1 MVPGPLN
8 GWISW
13 FLPWAAL
20 LRLRPSMSQML
31 KSSGAMA
38 AATLTSRVL
47 GLVREMVYAAFMG
60 NTWVASA
67 FTLAFQVPNLFR
79 RLLGEGALTAAFIPI
94 FKQKEVQNDEK
105 EMWRTANAVISGLL
119 VAAGGITVLAI
130 VGISVALEVGGFKP
144 ETVLMLRLLRWM
156 FPYMLLACL
165 AAVWIGMANARGRFF
180 VPALG
185 SVLLNVVMIAS
196 VLLLA
201 PRMGLKLEQQIFGL
215 AIGVVVAGLAQAIFQ
230 IPGLRREGYRYAWVS
245 PWRDP
250 TVREVVVKMIPGS
263 IGVAAFQI
271 NVLVT
276 QSFSFWFDSTIVS
289 TFNYSVRL
297 MELPQGMFGISL
309 ATFLLPTLSGLA
321 ADKKFAEFRTTLN
334 QGLNY
339 LTFVNLFAAAMALT
353 LAEPIV
359 RLLFERRIFGP
370 EATHR
375 VALALVCLAPGL
387 LLFSM
392 NNILA
397 RAFYA
402 LNDIKTPM
410 KISLVCLALNLGFA
424 LWLIRPYREAGLA
437 AANTL
442 SAGFNTTLLFFAL
455 RKKLTIL
462 DMTGL
467 PQNAFI
473 LLGAAAAA
481 GAGGF
486 GLYQFWDAQLG
497 HATLAVKLGAVFVPG
512 TLAGAV
518 YWLLA
523 IWARVP
529 AAKELSGLIGQ
540 KLRLGRQG

>member
-1 MVPGPLN
+1 
-8 GWISW
+8 
-13 FLPWAAL
+13 
-20 LRLRPSMSQML
+20 MSQML

-94 FKQKEVQNDEK
+94 FKQKEAQKDER
-105 EMWRTANAVISGLL
+105 EMWRTANAVVSGLL
-119 VAAGGITVLAI
+119 VAAGGLTVLAI
-130 VGISVALEVGGFKP
+130 AGISIALEYGEFNP
-144 ETVLMLRLLRWM
+144 ETLLMLRLLRWM

-165 AAVWIGMANARGRFF
+165 AAVLIGMANARGHFF

-201 PRMGLKLEQQIFGL
+201 PLMGLKLEEQIFGL
-215 AIGVVVAGLAQAIFQ
+215 AIGVVVAGLAQAVFQ
-230 IPGLRREGYRYAWVS
+230 LPGLRREGYRYAWVA
-245 PWRDP
+245 PCGDP
-250 TVREVVVKMIPGS
+250 TVREVMVKMIPGS

-271 NVLVT
+271 NVLAT
-276 QSFSFWFDSTIVS
+276 QSFSFWFDPTIVS

-297 MELPQGMFGISL
+297 MELPQGLFGISL

-321 ADKKFAEFRTTLN
+321 AKRKFPEFRATLK
-334 QGLNY
+334 QGLGY
-339 LTFVNLFAAAMALT
+339 LAFVNLIAAAIALV

-359 RLLFERRIFGP
+359 RLLFERGIFTA
-370 EATHR
+370 ATTQR
-375 VALALVCLAPGL
+375 VALALACLAPGL

-410 KISLVCLALNLGFA
+410 KISLVCLGLNLGFA
-424 LWLIRPYREAGLA
+424 IWLVRPYREAGLA
-437 AANTL
+437 VANTL
-442 SAGFNTTLLFFAL
+442 SAGINTALLLVAL
-455 RKKLTIL
+455 RKKLSRL
-462 DMTGL
+462 DLDGL
-467 PQNAFI
+467 PQNMLI
-473 LLGAAAAA
+473 LLGAAGVA
-481 GAGGF
+481 GAVAF
-486 GLYQFWDAQLG
+486 GLYHLWDAKLS
-497 HATLAVKLGAVFVPG
+497 HATLAVKLGGVFVPG
-512 TLAGAV
+512 ALAGAV
-518 YWLLA
+518 YGLLA
-523 IWARVP
+523 LWAKIP
-529 AAKELSGLIGQ
+529 AATEMGGLISQKFRSGLRNS
-540 KLRLGRQG
+540 K